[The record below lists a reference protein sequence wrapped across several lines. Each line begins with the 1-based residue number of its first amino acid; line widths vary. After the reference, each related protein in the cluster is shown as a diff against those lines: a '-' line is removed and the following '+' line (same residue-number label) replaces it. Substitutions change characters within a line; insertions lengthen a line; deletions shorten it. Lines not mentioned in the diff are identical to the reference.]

1 MVVNLRAKKRLVSR
15 VTGVGIHR
23 IRFDSDH
30 LEDIADA
37 ITRENVRGLITAN
50 TITFKPIVGTSR
62 GRAQQKKLQKIKTWK
77 KSRLQKLNSKVK
89 IERGARVG
97 KKLKLMVKKIR
108 SLRYLLKEFTKD
120 RGELPNEEFWKLY
133 KMTRGNTVR
142 NKAHLRSLMAEVLVK
157 KS

>member
-1 MVVNLRAKKRLVSR
+1 MVVNLRAKKRLRLVSR

-62 GRAQQKKLQKIKTWK
+62 GRAQLQKKLQKTK
-77 KSRLQKLNSKVK
+77 R
-89 IERGARVG
+89 G
-97 KKLKLMVKKIR
+97 KKAGSKQGRKGATSGQKTTYVKKIR
-108 SLRYLLKEFTKD
+108 SSISSR
-120 RGELPNEEFWKLY
+120 
-133 KMTRGNTVR
+133 
-142 NKAHLRSLMAEVLVK
+142 
-157 KS
+157 

>member
-62 GRAQQKKLQKIKTWK
+62 GRAQQKKLQKTKRGK
-77 KSRLQKLNSKVK
+77 KAFGSKQGRK
-89 IERGARVG
+89 GARVCG
-97 KKLKLMVKKIR
+97 KKQTWCSKRSNSSKI
-108 SLRYLLKEFTKD
+108 S
-120 RGELPNEEFWKLY
+120 
-133 KMTRGNTVR
+133 
-142 NKAHLRSLMAEVLVK
+142 
-157 KS
+157 

>member
-62 GRAQQKKLQKIKTWK
+62 GRATCQNGSVGGMRLARLKKLNYYHQ
-77 KSRLQKLNSKVK
+77 R
-89 IERGARVG
+89 A
-97 KKLKLMVKKIR
+97 
-108 SLRYLLKEFTKD
+108 LR
-120 RGELPNEEFWKLY
+120 
-133 KMTRGNTVR
+133 
-142 NKAHLRSLMAEVLVK
+142 
-157 KS
+157 